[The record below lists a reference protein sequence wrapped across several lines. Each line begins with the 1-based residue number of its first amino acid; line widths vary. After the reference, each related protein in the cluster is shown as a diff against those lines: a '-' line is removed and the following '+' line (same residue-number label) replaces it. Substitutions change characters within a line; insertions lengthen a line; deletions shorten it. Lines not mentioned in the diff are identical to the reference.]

1 MMNKYVN
8 LIIIQS
14 MLGGSSTLNPQMQ
27 NGCFSVFYFIFILN
41 NLKGILEKKEKRRS
55 KRGRA
60 AHVTSFSSNFT
71 SANIVV
77 VQGVRI

>member
-1 MMNKYVN
+1 
-8 LIIIQS
+8 
-14 MLGGSSTLNPQMQ
+14 
-27 NGCFSVFYFIFILN
+27 
-41 NLKGILEKKEKRRS
+41 LKGILEKKEKRRS